1 MQAPVLSGPQ
11 YLREGLKLVLSPSLR
26 LFVLLPLAVNLLL
39 FGGLIWF
46 AGHEFS
52 LWVDALMPSLPD
64 WLSFLSYILWPLFVA
79 LVVLMVFFTFTML
92 ANVIAAPFNGFLAEK
107 VEVVVRGQDTFPAF
121 SWGELVAMVPRTFGR
136 EMRKLG
142 YFLPRAIG
150 LFILSFIPV
159 VNVVA
164 APLWLVFGVW
174 MMAIQYIDYPAD
186 NNKMSWQD
194 MLAWLRQKRWQSLG
208 FGGITYLALMIP
220 GVNVLMMPAAVAG
233 ATLFWVRER
242 SALAQCRQA
251 APRHV
256 GAGLPAMPACQ
267 DQLGWK
273 TAPPHP
279 PPSSPLPDLHDH
291 PAGIGR
297 QGQALFGLALAGV
310 DDVHRRLGQLLVL
323 LHHLGDFFGGAA
335 GTRSQLAHFV
345 GDHGKATALL
355 AGAGGLDGRVER
367 QQVGLAGD
375 VADGLDDR
383 ANHLGLL
390 VQRLDAVGGVLHRA
404 FQPAHHVHGL
414 GHHVGGL
421 ARAASVSSEVL

>member
-11 YLREGLKLVLSPSLR
+11 YLREGLKLILSPSLR

-79 LVVLMVFFTFTML
+79 LVLLMVFFTFTML

-107 VEVVVRGQDTFPAF
+107 VEVVVRGQDNFPAF

-159 VNVVA
+159 INVVA

-186 NNKMSWQD
+186 NNKMSWPD

-220 GVNVLMMPAAVAG
+220 GVNVVMMPAAVAG

-242 SALAQCRQA
+242 
-251 APRHV
+251 
-256 GAGLPAMPACQ
+256 
-267 DQLGWK
+267 
-273 TAPPHP
+273 
-279 PPSSPLPDLHDH
+279 
-291 PAGIGR
+291 
-297 QGQALFGLALAGV
+297 
-310 DDVHRRLGQLLVL
+310 
-323 LHHLGDFFGGAA
+323 
-335 GTRSQLAHFV
+335 
-345 GDHGKATALL
+345 
-355 AGAGGLDGRVER
+355 
-367 QQVGLAGD
+367 
-375 VADGLDDR
+375 
-383 ANHLGLL
+383 N
-390 VQRLDAVGGVLHRA
+390 
-404 FQPAHHVHGL
+404 
-414 GHHVGGL
+414 
-421 ARAASVSSEVL
+421 